1 MGLNIT
7 VKVSG
12 GETFTLDVE
21 PEMTVLQLKEKCSD
35 KANAPADKQRLI
47 FKGRIIKDE
56 EVLSALNVED
66 GNTIHLVRSGLKP
79 ASSPPTTTPT
89 ATTATAQ
96 NTTTPTT
103 GENQPFG
110 QVPGFNQDFMSQ
122 MFQGG
127 MGNLPGMP
135 ELNPQSAAALLNSPV
150 VQEMLTQISSNPEL
164 FRTLVESSPFLQP
177 MMQQNPMFGQMLNNP
192 ELLRTLM
199 RPGMLQAG
207 LQMHQ
212 AMQQSNVNNQGN
224 GNTPTQNPP
233 NTENPFAN
241 FQMPANMAGAM
252 AGTTPFQ
259 PTTMPFQAPPVDT
272 RPPEE
277 RFSSQLQSLQEMGFT
292 DQAAN
297 LQALVQTN
305 GDISAAIA
313 RLLNRTQ

>member
-12 GETFTLDVE
+12 GEAFTLEVE
-21 PEMTVLQLKEKCSD
+21 PEMTVLQLKERCSD

-79 ASSPPTTTPT
+79 ASSAPPTATPTAPT
-89 ATTATAQ
+89 ATTQ

-127 MGNLPGMP
+127 MGNIPGMP

-164 FRTLVESSPFLQP
+164 FRTLVESSPLLQP
-177 MMQQNPMFGQMLNNP
+177 MVQQNPMFGQMLNNP

-212 AMQQSNVNNQGN
+212 AMQQTNMNNQGN
-224 GNTPTQNPP
+224 TNTATPNPTT
-233 NTENPFAN
+233 TENPFAN
-241 FQMPANMAGAM
+241 FQMPG
-252 AGTTPFQ
+252 
-259 PTTMPFQAPPVDT
+259 TMPFPTTPVDT

-277 RFSSQLQSLQEMGFT
+277 RFSTQLQSLQEMGFT

-313 RLLNRTQ
+313 RLLNQP